1 MAVSPKQLEQRIQ
14 ASIPRIV
21 DIVEQSQQVVLQ
33 ETLGQ
38 MLQRIFNRGED
49 AEGNIIGPYSSEAYK
64 QLRED
69 RGLQTTKI
77 DLQFSGDL
85 FRSIDIGT
93 SNNIPVI
100 GITNSK
106 SADISV
112 YQEIAKGTGSVPRK
126 IFTPSEQEKDQAVRV
141 ATDFIIENLKEII
154 KSWGK

>member
-14 ASIPRIV
+14 ASIPRIREIV
-21 DIVEQSQQVVLQ
+21 DQSQQVALQ
-33 ETLGQ
+33 DALGQ

-49 AEGNIIGPYSSEAYK
+49 AQGNIIGPYSSETYK
-64 QLRED
+64 QLRES

-77 DLQFSGDL
+77 DFQFNGDL

-93 SNNIPVI
+93 SNDVPAI
-100 GITNSK
+100 GITNTK
-106 SADISV
+106 SSEISV

-126 IFTPSEQEKDQAVRV
+126 IFTPSDQEREQATRI
-141 ATDFIIENLKEII
+141 ATDYIIENLKEIV